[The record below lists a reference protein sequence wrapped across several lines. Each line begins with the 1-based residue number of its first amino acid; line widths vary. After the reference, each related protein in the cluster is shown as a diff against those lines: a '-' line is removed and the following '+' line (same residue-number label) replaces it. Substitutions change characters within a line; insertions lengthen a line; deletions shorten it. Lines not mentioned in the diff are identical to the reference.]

1 MPQGADSGT
10 HNRGVI
16 QGFIWPEGSTLPTER
31 THGAIPSSPPDGWVW
46 VDISGESAETIRS
59 VCGSFDI
66 DSYFIEEA
74 LTAGSLPLLEEQR
87 DLIYV
92 VLNAFGTQE
101 DGRLG
106 PSEVDLFVGR
116 NFIVSVHDGD
126 IFSTSLVIERFEQ
139 GIGLTAPSPA
149 GLLAH
154 LAMAGSRRFP
164 PLIDQ
169 LETQLDSLEELA
181 MRADPRALNEVYAL
195 RRDVIVLRRVLVP
208 QRQIYEELAEGGH
221 PLVDDASRR
230 SFERVADYQSQILE
244 SLEAARS
251 LLGSV
256 FETHRGAVADQTNE
270 IVRILTVFSAIM
282 LPLGLIAGIFGMNFI
297 EIPLAEEEWGF
308 WVLIGVMAT
317 GAIVLWIYFGRRG
330 FVGAPRLSELP
341 RAVGLGLFQV
351 GTAPIRVVAGGIE
364 STIRLVTG
372 SQTDGQELEG
382 QEDEE
387 R

>member
-1 MPQGADSGT
+1 M
-10 HNRGVI
+10 
-16 QGFIWPEGSTLPTER
+16 LPTGR
-31 THGAIPSSPPDGWVW
+31 TEGDVPAPPDGGWVW
-46 VDISGESAETIRS
+46 VDVSAESPETIRHI
-59 VCGSFDI
+59 CESFEI
-66 DSYFIEEA
+66 DSYFVEEA

-92 VLNAFGTQE
+92 VLNTFGTQE

-106 PSEVDLFVGR
+106 ASEVDLFVGQD
-116 NFIVSVHDGD
+116 FILSIHSGD

-139 GIGLTAPSPA
+139 GVGLSAPSPA

-169 LETQLDSLEELA
+169 LEIQLDSLEELA
-181 MRADPRALNEVYAL
+181 MRADPRALNEVHAL
-195 RRDVIVLRRVLVP
+195 RRDVVVLRRVLVP
-208 QRQIYEELAEGGH
+208 QRQIYDEMAEGGH
-221 PLVDDASRR
+221 PLVDEASRR

-251 LLGSV
+251 LLSSV
-256 FETHRGAVADQTNE
+256 LETHRGAVADQTNE
-270 IVRILTVFSAIM
+270 IVRVLTVFSAIM

-297 EIPLAEEEWGF
+297 EIPLSEEPWGF
-308 WVLIGVMAT
+308 WLLIGGMAT
-317 GAIVLWIYFGRRG
+317 GALGLWIYFGRRG

-341 RAVGLGLFQV
+341 KAVGLGLYQV
-351 GTAPIRVVAGGIE
+351 GTAPIKVVAGGIE

-372 SQTDGQELEG
+372 SQPEPPQDDEG
-382 QEDEE
+382 
-387 R
+387 

>member
-1 MPQGADSGT
+1 MPDRLWDTA
-10 HNRGVI
+10 HNRIVI
-16 QGFIWPEGSTLPTER
+16 QGFSWSDGSTLPTGP
-31 THGAIPSSPPDGWVW
+31 TDGTVPVPPEGGWVW
-46 VDISGESAETIRS
+46 VDVSGESPETIRRI
-59 VCGSFDI
+59 CTSFQVDA
-66 DSYFIEEA
+66 YFIEEA
-74 LTAGSLPLLEEQR
+74 LTAGSLPVLEEQR

-92 VLNAFGTQE
+92 VLNSFGTQE

-106 PSEVDLFVGR
+106 PGEVDIFVGE
-116 NFIVSVHDGD
+116 NFILSVHDRD
-126 IFSTSLVIERFEQ
+126 LFSTSLVVERFEQ

-154 LAMAGSRRFP
+154 LAMVGSRRLP

-169 LETQLDSLEELA
+169 LEIQLDSLEELA

-208 QRQIYEELAEGGH
+208 QRQIYDELAEGGH
-221 PLVDDASRR
+221 PLIDEVSRR
-230 SFERVADYQSQILE
+230 AFEKVADYQNQILE

-270 IVRILTVFSAIM
+270 IVRVLTVFSAIM

-297 EIPLAEEEWGF
+297 DIPLAEQTWGF
-308 WVLIGVMAT
+308 WVLVGAMAV
-317 GAIVLWIYFGRRG
+317 GAIALWLYFGRRG

-341 RAVGLGLFQV
+341 RAVGLGLYQV
-351 GTAPIRVVAGGIE
+351 GAAPIKVVAGGIE

-372 SQTDGQELEG
+372 TPAEPPRDDEG
-382 QEDEE
+382 
-387 R
+387 